1 MGVSVTPEDGHTNG
15 VTNGAIKGAT
25 NGRAEFALAGERPL
39 VLVIED
45 EPTQRS
51 LLTRVLEREDYDV
64 LGIGNGEM
72 GLRAIVEY
80 GPQMV
85 LLDLSL
91 PGMDGFEV
99 CRRLRADPLTAT
111 LPVIVITAH
120 TSMEDMV
127 AALDAGADDFL
138 AKPVQHVELL
148 ARMRSAMR
156 LRRAITSLERATQIV
171 AALANAVE
179 AKDVGLVHH
188 CRWLAH
194 HAARVGVH
202 VGLRGEELEAVAYGA
217 LLHDVGKI
225 GVPEH
230 LLRKEG
236 PLTEDE
242 WGLMRRH
249 PEIGERICR
258 PLSASRAFA
267 PIIRHH
273 HERFNGEGYPDRLRG
288 EEIPLGARIVAV
300 ADAYEAMVHG
310 RPYQPAQAHER
321 ASEEL
326 MDLRGAQFD
335 PDLVPIF
342 LAELE
347 RDTQG
352 VPPIVALPQ
361 IAVLEREAVAGA

>member
-1 MGVSVTPEDGHTNG
+1 MEVTGKPNGDGHQSG
-15 VTNGAIKGAT
+15 PVVAPPVEGDP
-25 NGRAEFALAGERPL
+25 PL
-39 VLVIED
+39 VIVIED
-45 EPTQRS
+45 EPTQRT
-51 LLTRVLEREDYDV
+51 LLTRVLEAERYRV
-64 LGIGNGEM
+64 IGAGDGEA
-72 GLRAIVEY
+72 GLAAIIEHV
-80 GPQMV
+80 PQLV
-85 LLDLSL
+85 LLDLNL
-91 PGMDGFEV
+91 PGMDGFDV
-99 CRRLRADPLTAT
+99 CRELRADPLTAT

-120 TSMEDMV
+120 TSMADMV

-138 AKPVQHVELL
+138 AKPVQQVELL
-148 ARMRSAMR
+148 ARMRSAIR

-194 HAARVGVH
+194 HAGRVGAQ

-236 PLTEDE
+236 PLTDEE

-249 PEIGERICR
+249 PEIGERICQ
-258 PLSASRAFA
+258 PLRASRGFA

-273 HERFNGEGYPDRLRG
+273 HERFNGRGYPDGLRG
-288 EEIPLGARIVAV
+288 DRIPLGARIVAI
-300 ADAYEAMVHG
+300 ADAYEAIVHG
-310 RPYQPAQAHER
+310 RPYQPAQPHAHAVDELER
-321 ASEEL
+321 MAGL
-326 MDLRGAQFD
+326 QFD
-335 PDLVPIF
+335 PKLVPIF
-342 LAELE
+342 LDELE

-352 VPPIVALPQ
+352 VPPLVALP
-361 IAVLEREAVAGA
+361 AVARLEPEFATGA

>member
-1 MGVSVTPEDGHTNG
+1 MHLAGKDGNG
-15 VTNGAIKGAT
+15 VPNDGSRQSGV
-25 NGRAEFALAGERPL
+25 GRTQAPL
-39 VLVIED
+39 VVVIED
-45 EPTQRS
+45 EPTQRT
-51 LLTRVLEREDYDV
+51 LLTRVLERDGYEVIAHGD
-64 LGIGNGEM
+64 GES
-72 GLRAIVEY
+72 GLLAIVERA
-80 GPQMV
+80 PDLV

-91 PGMDGFEV
+91 PRIDGYEI
-99 CRRLRADPLTAT
+99 CRRLRLDPMTAT

-120 TSMEDMV
+120 TALDDMV

-138 AKPVQHVELL
+138 AKPVQQVELL
-148 ARMRSAMR
+148 ARMRSAIR
-156 LRRAITSLERATQIV
+156 LRRSITSLERATQIV

-194 HAARVGVH
+194 HAARVGVQ

-236 PLTEDE
+236 PLSEEE
-242 WGLMRRH
+242 WLVMRRH
-249 PEIGERICR
+249 PEIGERICS
-258 PLSASRAFA
+258 PLQASRVFA

-273 HERFNGEGYPDRLRG
+273 HERFNGKGYPDGLRG
-288 EEIPLGARIVAV
+288 EQIPLGARIVAV

-310 RPYQPAQAHER
+310 RPYQPAQSHTLA
-321 ASEEL
+321 ADEL
-326 MDLRGAQFD
+326 LRLRGSQFD

-342 LAELE
+342 LDELE
-347 RDTQG
+347 RDTAG
-352 VPPIVALPQ
+352 VPPLVALPPV
-361 IAVLEREAVAGA
+361 AKLEPEFAAGA

>member
-1 MGVSVTPEDGHTNG
+1 MPLTPANS
-15 VTNGAIKGAT
+15 
-25 NGRAEFALAGERPL
+25 GEPGSSELLPL
-39 VLVIED
+39 VLVVED
-45 EPTQRS
+45 EPTQRG
-51 LLTRVLEREDYDV
+51 LLTRVLQREGYEV
-64 LGIGNGEM
+64 LGFADGET
-72 GLRAIVEY
+72 GLRAIAEHA
-80 GPQMV
+80 PQMV
-85 LLDLSL
+85 LLDLNL
-91 PGMDGFEV
+91 PRIDGFEI

-120 TSMEDMV
+120 TAMEDMV
-127 AALDAGADDFL
+127 MALDAGADDFL
-138 AKPVQHVELL
+138 AKPVQHAELL

-171 AALANAVE
+171 ATLANAVE
-179 AKDVGLVHH
+179 AKDLGLVHH

-194 HAARVGVH
+194 HAARVGAN

-236 PLTEDE
+236 PLSEDE
-242 WGLMRRH
+242 WSLMRRH

-258 PLSASRAFA
+258 PLSASRSFA

-273 HERFNGEGYPDRLRG
+273 HERFNGTGYPDGLRAAA
-288 EEIPLGARIVAV
+288 IPLGARIVAI

-310 RPYQPAQAHER
+310 RPYQPAQAHSMAR
-321 ASEEL
+321 DEL
-326 MDLRGAQFD
+326 LRLRGAQFD
-335 PDLVPIF
+335 PELVPVF
-342 LAELE
+342 LDELE

-352 VPPIVALPQ
+352 VPPPVPLPQ

>member
-1 MGVSVTPEDGHTNG
+1 MGVQDVPADGHLNG
-15 VTNGAIKGAT
+15 GVDEVTVA
-25 NGRAEFALAGERPL
+25 ALLANRKPL

-51 LLTRVLEREDYDV
+51 LLMRVLDGEGYDS

-72 GLRAIVEY
+72 GLRAIVEHA
-80 GPQMV
+80 PEMV

-91 PGMDGFEV
+91 PGMDGFEI
-99 CRRLRADPLTAT
+99 CRRLRADPVTAT

-138 AKPVQHVELL
+138 TKPVQQVELL
-148 ARMRSAMR
+148 ARIRSAMR

-179 AKDVGLVHH
+179 AKDLGLVHH

-194 HAARVGVH
+194 HAARVGANL
-202 VGLRGEELEAVAYGA
+202 GLRGEELEAVAYGA

-236 PLTEDE
+236 PLSDDE
-242 WGLMRRH
+242 WSLMRRH

-258 PLSASRAFA
+258 PLSASRTFA

-273 HERFNGEGYPDRLRG
+273 HERFNGGGYPDGLRG
-288 EEIPLGARIVAV
+288 EGIPLGARIVAV

-321 ASEEL
+321 VRDEL
-326 MDLRGAQFD
+326 LRLRGKQFD
-335 PDLVPIF
+335 PDLVPVF
-342 LAELE
+342 LDELE

-352 VPPIVALPQ
+352 VPPPVALPQ
-361 IAVLEREAVAGA
+361 IAVLEQEAVAGA

>member
-1 MGVSVTPEDGHTNG
+1 MPGTPPNGHM
-15 VTNGAIKGAT
+15 AD
-25 NGRAEFALAGERPL
+25 RPL
-39 VLVIED
+39 VLIIED
-45 EPTQRS
+45 EPTQRA
-51 LLTRVLEREDYDV
+51 LLSKVLERVGYDT
-64 LGIGNGEM
+64 LGVGNGEM

-80 GPQMV
+80 SPQMV

-91 PGMDGFEV
+91 PGIDGFEI

-111 LPVIVITAH
+111 LPVIIITAH

-138 AKPVQHVELL
+138 AKPVQQVELL
-148 ARMRSAMR
+148 ARIRSAMR

-194 HAARVGVH
+194 HAARVGAN
-202 VGLRGEELEAVAYGA
+202 VGLRGEALEAVAYGA

-236 PLTEDE
+236 PLSDE
-242 WGLMRRH
+242 EWSLMRRH
-249 PEIGERICR
+249 PEIGERICQ
-258 PLSASRAFA
+258 PLRASLTFA

-273 HERFNGEGYPDRLRG
+273 HERFGGGGYPDGLRG
-288 EEIPLGARIVAV
+288 EGIPLGARIVAI

-321 ASEEL
+321 VRDEL
-326 MDLRGAQFD
+326 LQLRGKQFD
-335 PDLVPIF
+335 PELVPIF
-342 LAELE
+342 LDELE
-347 RDTQG
+347 RDSQG
-352 VPPIVALPQ
+352 LPPQAALPQ

>member
-1 MGVSVTPEDGHTNG
+1 MGVPVTPDGHT
-15 VTNGAIKGAT
+15 KGI
-25 NGRAEFALAGERPL
+25 GIALTAVRPL

-45 EPTQRS
+45 EPTQRA
-51 LLTRVLEREDYDV
+51 LLTRVLEREGYDT
-64 LGIGNGEM
+64 LGVGNGEM
-72 GLRAIVEY
+72 GLRAIAEY
-80 GPQMV
+80 APQMV

-91 PGMDGFEV
+91 PGMSGFEI
-99 CRRLRADPLTAT
+99 CRHLRADPTTAT
-111 LPVIVITAH
+111 LPVIIITAH

-148 ARMRSAMR
+148 ARIRSAMR

-194 HAARVGVH
+194 HSARVGVNL
-202 VGLRGEELEAVAYGA
+202 GLRGEELEAVAYGA

-236 PLTEDE
+236 PLSDDE
-242 WGLMRRH
+242 WSLMRRH
-249 PEIGERICR
+249 PEIGERICQ
-258 PLSASRAFA
+258 PLKTSLAFA

-273 HERFNGEGYPDRLRG
+273 HERFGGGGYPDSLRG
-288 EEIPLGARIVAV
+288 EQIPLGARIVAV

-321 ASEEL
+321 AADEL
-326 MDLRGAQFD
+326 VRLRGKQFD

-342 LAELE
+342 LDELE
-347 RDTQG
+347 RDTLGQ
-352 VPPIVALPQ
+352 PPLVALPQ

>member
-1 MGVSVTPEDGHTNG
+1 MGADE
-15 VTNGAIKGAT
+15 A
-25 NGRAEFALAGERPL
+25 RPL
-39 VLVIED
+39 VLVVED
-45 EPTQRS
+45 DATQRQ
-51 LLTRVLEREDYDV
+51 LLSKVLEREGYSTLAARD
-64 LGIGNGEM
+64 GEE
-72 GLRAIVEY
+72 GLRLIVEF
-80 GPQMV
+80 GPHLV

-91 PGMDGFEV
+91 PRLDGYSIL
-99 CRRLRADPLTAT
+99 RQLRADPLMVT
-111 LPVIVITAH
+111 LPVIVVTAH
-120 TSMEDMV
+120 TSIDDMV

-138 AKPVQHVELL
+138 AKPVQQAELL
-148 ARMRSAMR
+148 ARIRSAMR
-156 LRRAITSLERATQIV
+156 LQRAMTSLERATQIV

-194 HAARVGVH
+194 HAARVGVQ

-236 PLTEDE
+236 PLSDE
-242 WGLMRRH
+242 EWLVMRQH

-258 PLSASRAFA
+258 PLRSSATFA

-273 HERFNGEGYPDRLRG
+273 HEHFNGRGYPDGLRG
-288 EEIPLGARIVAV
+288 EHIPLGARIVTI

-310 RPYQPAQAHER
+310 RPYQPAQAHEH
-321 ASEEL
+321 AALEL
-326 MDLRGAQFD
+326 KRLRGRQFD
-335 PDLVPIF
+335 PELVPVF
-342 LAELE
+342 LDELE

-352 VPPIVALPQ
+352 EPPLVALP
-361 IAVLEREAVAGA
+361 VAAHLAPEFAGS

>member
-1 MGVSVTPEDGHTNG
+1 MH
-15 VTNGAIKGAT
+15 
-25 NGRAEFALAGERPL
+25 LAGNGGHGAPMRSDGELRADLGHAPL
-39 VLVIED
+39 VVVIED
-45 EPTQRS
+45 EPTQRT
-51 LLTRVLEREDYDV
+51 LLTRVLERQGYQV
-64 LGIGNGEM
+64 LAIADGEM
-72 GLRAIVEY
+72 GLHAIGEHA
-80 GPQMV
+80 PDLV
-85 LLDLSL
+85 LLDLNL
-91 PGMDGFEV
+91 PGMDGYEI
-99 CRRLRADPLTAT
+99 CRRLRLDPKTAT

-120 TSMEDMV
+120 TALNDMV

-138 AKPVQHVELL
+138 AKPVQQAELL

-156 LRRAITSLERATQIV
+156 LRKSITSLERATQIV

-194 HAARVGVH
+194 HAGRVGVQ

-236 PLTEDE
+236 PLSEEE
-242 WGLMRRH
+242 WLVMRRH

-258 PLSASRAFA
+258 PLRASRGFA

-273 HERFNGEGYPDRLRG
+273 HERFDGKGYPDRLRG
-288 EEIPLGARIVAV
+288 EQIPLGARIVAV

-310 RPYQPAQAHER
+310 RPYQPAQSHTLA
-321 ASEEL
+321 ADEL
-326 MDLRGAQFD
+326 LRLRGIQFD

-342 LAELE
+342 LDELE
-347 RDTQG
+347 RDTAG
-352 VPPIVALPQ
+352 VPPLVALPHVAQ
-361 IAVLEREAVAGA
+361 LEPEFVAGV